1 MHRLTFGLFVF
12 LVGCGTVSTKGDGAF
27 RAASS
32 PIYSNAA
39 FDLNRLEGRW
49 DQVAAFANG
58 AKSKCRSGG
67 AEFVRKA
74 NAVDVRYG
82 LCLSGQTVAGQGTV
96 VAAGPGRFRVDGK
109 DGLGQDWWVL
119 WVDESYRTMA
129 IGTPSGT
136 FGFILNKG
144 ADLPADR
151 LNAALEVFDF
161 NGYATEKS
169 VSFGR

>member
-1 MHRLTFGLFVF
+1 MYRLTLGFFAL
-12 LVGCGTVSTKGDGAF
+12 LVGCGNVSTKEDGAF

-39 FDLNRLEGRW
+39 FDLNQLEGRW
-49 DQVAAFANG
+49 NQVAAFADG

-67 AEFVRKA
+67 AEFIRRA
-74 NAVDVRYG
+74 NTIDVRYG
-82 LCLSGQTVAGQGTV
+82 LCLSGQTVAGQGRV
-96 VAAGPGRFRVDGK
+96 AAAGPGRFRVDGK

-119 WVDESYRTMA
+119 WVDEGYRTMA
-129 IGTPSGT
+129 IGTPSGS

-151 LNAALEVFDF
+151 LIAALEVFDF

-169 VSFGR
+169 VSLGR